1 MSGNQS
7 QGSGGGHS
15 VLHSCIAA
23 AIGACGVPLITALWQ
38 RFFGVS
44 LAEWKAYALA
54 SVLGGLVFLLLWQG
68 TNWLARRPGVR
79 HRWPFRRWPSPWPA
93 GNRIAIYVADL
104 HGDDAHHTARSNIIA
119 SIRRELVD
127 AVEVLPVE
135 QLIGSDSDQDRAVAE
150 ADSDARAL
158 LRARRGDLLIR
169 GRRHSIDQTTRLD
182 LRFVTAESAQDSGQ
196 RIGFT
201 PDLYLDE
208 RFAPEMGAA
217 LAAVAASLAR
227 PAFEQGTSVAWRLT
241 LLVER

>member
-68 TNWLARRPGVR
+68 TVWLARLPGVR

-93 GNRIAIYVADL
+93 GNRIAIFVADPRFPAIGEYD
-104 HGDDAHHTARSNIIA
+104 HGAIDFNAAA
-119 SIRRELVD
+119 RELPQNI
-127 AVEVLPVE
+127 E
-135 QLIGSDSDQDRAVAE
+135 
-150 ADSDARAL
+150 
-158 LRARRGDLLIR
+158 
-169 GRRHSIDQTTRLD
+169 
-182 LRFVTAESAQDSGQ
+182 
-196 RIGFT
+196 
-201 PDLYLDE
+201 
-208 RFAPEMGAA
+208 
-217 LAAVAASLAR
+217 
-227 PAFEQGTSVAWRLT
+227 
-241 LLVER
+241 